1 MSIEKTPP
9 IPVTRLRDMIED
21 AHARTLALSGGIG
34 ADSPTA
40 SLPPT
45 VNPVL
50 WEICHIAWLQ
60 ERFLLRR
67 DGAAPLIAGAD
78 GLFDPARIKHGERAE
93 TVPNGLD
100 GALDYKNRVHETLL
114 DELNRR
120 DGDELDGEDA
130 YRFQLAVVIEDMR
143 AEAML
148 HGRQARGRPAPSF
161 VTGGAAPA
169 ADSAPAGDVAI
180 AGGVHMLGGEPGDGF
195 IMDNEEWGHG
205 YEVAPCEIARAAV
218 TNVEYMAFVDDDGY
232 RRQELWSPQGWG
244 WRDYAKAEHPV
255 YWVRDGEWKVRVFD
269 RIEPLSPDAPVV
281 HVNWFEADAWCRW
294 AGRRLPTEAE
304 WEVAASR
311 APSPEAGKLQGPKRR
326 YPWGDAQPSP
336 ELANL
341 DGLRGGPVPVGAL
354 AGGDSAWGCRQMIG
368 NVWEWTNTV
377 FVHYPGFMPGP
388 YAEYSKPWFETGR
401 PVLRGGSWATRSRQV
416 WNTWRY
422 FHLPE
427 RRDIFAGFRTC
438 ACEKP

>member
-304 WEVAASR
+304 WEVAA
-311 APSPEAGKLQGPKRR
+311 
-326 YPWGDAQPSP
+326 
-336 ELANL
+336 
-341 DGLRGGPVPVGAL
+341 RGGLQAQSPDPLKDFAWYVTSSRDRTHTVGAAAANDL
-354 AGGDSAWGCRQMIG
+354 GLFDTLG
-368 NVWEWTNTV
+368 NVGEWV
-377 FVHYPGFMPGP
+377 WDRYEFEYGFFGKPEVAVADPAGP
-388 YAEYSKPWFETGR
+388 DFGDVRVVKGCGHRSGPDFCRLGNRETQAPAFHGR
-401 PVLRGGSWATRSRQV
+401 DL
-416 WNTWRY
+416 
-422 FHLPE
+422 
-427 RRDIFAGFRTC
+427 GFRI
-438 ACEKP
+438 ARPLP